1 MNEIVSFVIA
11 FAVGGI
17 AYVMLI
23 AILKNKRKNEK

>member
-11 FAVGGI
+11 FAIGGI
-17 AYVMLI
+17 SYVMLI